1 MAENRDYEAINRANW
16 DERAPVHAEAEEYNI
31 PDFIKN
37 KDYLGDVIT
46 FDVPRIGDI
55 TGKTCVHLQC
65 HIGTD
70 TLGLARL
77 GATSV
82 TGLDFSPKS
91 LTEANKLAA
100 ATIGSGGEKIKF
112 VESSVYDA
120 LNVLPEGHFDLV
132 FTGVGAIC
140 WIHSI
145 QNWAEVVSKLL
156 KKGGRLFIREGHPML
171 WTLDDKRSDL
181 LQVKYPYFEREKPTI
196 FEDAGTYVGGGQ
208 HKFENTQSVEFNHG
222 IGEIIQALLDHG
234 MRITAMEEHQSVPW
248 EALPGQMTEVMK
260 NEWTLTDQPWRLP
273 HSYTLQAVKE

>member
-1 MAENRDYEAINRANW
+1 
-16 DERAPVHAEAEEYNI
+16 
-31 PDFIKN
+31 
-37 KDYLGDVIT
+37 
-46 FDVPRIGDI
+46 
-55 TGKTCVHLQC
+55 
-65 HIGTD
+65 
-70 TLGLARL
+70 
-77 GATSV
+77 V

-140 WIHSI
+140 WIYSI

-171 WTLDDKRSDL
+171 WTLEDKRNDL
-181 LQVKYPYFEREKPTI
+181 LEVKYPYFEQEKPTM
-196 FEDAGTYVGGGQ
+196 FEDTGTYVGGGQ
-208 HKFENTQSVEFNHG
+208 HKFENNQSVEFNHG

-248 EALPGQMTEVMK
+248 EALPGQMTKDKK
-260 NEWTLTDQPWRLP
+260 NGTQEYLQDVACILLTLADRVDANRSTMATSSFLHPPGCQGIEQKCEMQRQGIHTALNKPP
-273 HSYTLQAVKE
+273 FHSYVRCNSLKGN

>member
-1 MAENRDYEAINRANW
+1 M
-16 DERAPVHAEAEEYNI
+16 
-31 PDFIKN
+31 
-37 KDYLGDVIT
+37 
-46 FDVPRIGDI
+46 
-55 TGKTCVHLQC
+55 
-65 HIGTD
+65 
-70 TLGLARL
+70 
-77 GATSV
+77 

-145 QNWAEVVSKLL
+145 QNWAEVASKLL
-156 KKGGRLFIREGHPML
+156 KKSGRLFIREGHPML
-171 WTLDDKRSDL
+171 WTLEDKRSDL
-181 LQVKYPYFEREKPTI
+181 LEVKYPYFEREKPTM
-196 FEDAGTYVGGGQ
+196 FEDAGTYVGRGQ

-234 MRITAMEEHQSVPW
+234 MRITAMEQHQSVPW
-248 EALPGQMTEVMK
+248 EALPGQMTEDKK
-260 NEWTLTDQPWRLP
+260 NGTREYFQDVACILLTLADRVDANQSTMATSSFLHPPGCPGIEQKCEMQRQGIHAASNKPP
-273 HSYTLQAVKE
+273 FHSYVRCNSLKGN